1 MYRELEERFAHN
13 AWEKFFVGEAM
24 SLQDM
29 RRVADV
35 IANKPLSISDPTE
48 EEKQAMKAELLSI
61 IQQRFFT
68 QPPAQ

>member
-1 MYRELEERFAHN
+1 MYRELEERFALI

-29 RRVADV
+29 QRVKDV

-48 EEKQAMKAELLSI
+48 EEKQAMKAELLSV

-68 QPPAQ
+68 QPSPQ